1 MSETKDQSD
10 AAILKKKKRRLKE
23 GEESWRCSNGQNGD
37 IEMGEPS
44 PKKNATDN
52 GKEGKR
58 GAGVREPET
67 VHVIAL
73 KVAPELLT
81 VFHSQPPW

>member
-10 AAILKKKKRRLKE
+10 TAILKKKLKKKKRRLKE

-37 IEMGEPS
+37 TEMGEPS
-44 PKKNATDN
+44 PKKNATDD

-58 GAGVREPET
+58 GAGV
-67 VHVIAL
+67 
-73 KVAPELLT
+73 
-81 VFHSQPPW
+81 

>member
-10 AAILKKKKRRLKE
+10 AAILKKKLKKKKRRLKE

-37 IEMGEPS
+37 TEMGEPS
-44 PKKNATDN
+44 PKKNATDD

-58 GAGVREPET
+58 GAGV
-67 VHVIAL
+67 
-73 KVAPELLT
+73 
-81 VFHSQPPW
+81 